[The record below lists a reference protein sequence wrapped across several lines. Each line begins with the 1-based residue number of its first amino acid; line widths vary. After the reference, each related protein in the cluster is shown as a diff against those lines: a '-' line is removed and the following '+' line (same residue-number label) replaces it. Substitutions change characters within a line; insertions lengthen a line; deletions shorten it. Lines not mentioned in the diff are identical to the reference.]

1 MLQCA
6 LSVADAVQVGC
17 TIWQAK
23 GPTTHCST
31 CTPPLPNA
39 HRTLAVRQRV
49 ANKQEPGRDVQH
61 CDKVLIIS
69 NRLLPANAHAETIT
83 VIYL

>member
-1 MLQCA
+1 MA
-6 LSVADAVQVGC
+6 APA
-17 TIWQAK
+17 
-23 GPTTHCST
+23 P
-31 CTPPLPNA
+31 PPLPNA
-39 HRTLAVRQRV
+39 HMTLAARQQV

-61 CDKVLIIS
+61 CDKVLIIL